1 MADEKKF
8 SIEEAFAKLDESIK
22 EMEGDSVTLERSFE
36 LYKEG
41 VELIRLCEKEIDTV
55 EKKVLAL
62 SGNGET
68 NEFS

>member
-8 SIEEAFAKLDESIK
+8 SIEEAFTKLDDSIK
-22 EMEGDSVTLERSFE
+22 EMEGDGVTLERSFE

-62 SGNGET
+62 SGNGEI